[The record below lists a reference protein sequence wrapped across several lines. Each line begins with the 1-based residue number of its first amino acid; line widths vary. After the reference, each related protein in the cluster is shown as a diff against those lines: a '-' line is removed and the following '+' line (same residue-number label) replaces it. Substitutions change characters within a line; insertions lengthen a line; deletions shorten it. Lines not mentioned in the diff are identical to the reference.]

1 MHVQKMKK
9 IMDLA
14 KSYGYMR
21 VDITDS
27 PDKIKKVVRIA
38 NNDALCKILTWLDVG
53 YRQERT
59 KDIVDKQIA
68 GSIPDYEISVVV
80 GNKHVNYHNK
90 GFQLGMKGID
100 FPNQVN
106 LIKAIEFLTKEG

>member
-1 MHVQKMKK
+1 MKK

-21 VDITDS
+21 VDITES

-38 NNDALCKILTWLDVG
+38 NNEALCKILTWLGIDH
-53 YRQERT
+53 ERAKT

-68 GSIPDYEISVVV
+68 GSIPDYEISIVVD
-80 GNKHVNYHNK
+80 NKHVNYHNK

-106 LIKAIEFLTKEG
+106 LIKAVEFLTKER